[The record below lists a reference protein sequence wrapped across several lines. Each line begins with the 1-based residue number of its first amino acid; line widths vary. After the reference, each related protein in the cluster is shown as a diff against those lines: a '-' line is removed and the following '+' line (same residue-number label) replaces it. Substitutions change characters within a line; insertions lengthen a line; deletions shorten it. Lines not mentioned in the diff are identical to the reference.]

1 MMGSKPDGQGKDRR
15 KDRVIEKTAEGQDTR
30 KKDTLKYR
38 MIGIRMLGQIA
49 NESNR
54 ENGREAEH
62 ERKQGLRARPRGEA
76 INSRAGEQDSRRE
89 TQRRG
94 THKTTAN

>member
-1 MMGSKPDGQGKDRR
+1 
-15 KDRVIEKTAEGQDTR
+15 
-30 KKDTLKYR
+30 
-38 MIGIRMLGQIA
+38 MLRQTA

-76 INSRAGEQDSRRE
+76 TNNRAGEQDSRRE